1 MFAACVAIAT
11 AAPISR
17 NSQPVFS
24 AAALPREAFDLPA
37 LRLPPAPVMRLG
49 PRAQGPSGRVYVS
62 VNIDS
67 QVAIFEQRSPH
78 YEVGAIFGL
87 LFPSSVDVDDDRNIY
102 VSDQIEDVIDIFKP
116 NALEPTTFLYDNG
129 QPIDVKVDSRGQVA
143 ASVFVSYSQGGTVEV
158 FHRGARHPFEILND
172 SAFEQPYFVAY
183 DAKGNLYVDGISPSG
198 TAIVGVFAKGSQTL
212 TVLPVSI
219 EFPGGLGFD
228 KSGNLLVC
236 DQGNGTG
243 STLYVYPPGA
253 KNPSTSFS
261 LGAGNDVSTFA
272 LAADGKSLYTAD
284 LTQGASEEYS
294 YPGGEL
300 LATMPVPNS
309 LERTGYGVSGV
320 ATTP

>member
-24 AAALPREAFDLPA
+24 AAALPRAALDLPA
-37 LRLPPAPVMRLG
+37 LRLPPVPVMRLG

-87 LFPSSVDVDDDRNIY
+87 LFPSSVDVDDERNIY

-143 ASVFVSYSQGGTVEV
+143 ARDRPRHHGRTLSQ
-158 FHRGARHPFEILND
+158 RGQSLLRRPSKHTA
-172 SAFEQPYFVAY
+172 
-183 DAKGNLYVDGISPSG
+183 DALYNL
-198 TAIVGVFAKGSQTL
+198 
-212 TVLPVSI
+212 
-219 EFPGGLGFD
+219 
-228 KSGNLLVC
+228 
-236 DQGNGTG
+236 
-243 STLYVYPPGA
+243 TLY
-253 KNPSTSFS
+253 SR
-261 LGAGNDVSTFA
+261 AGNN
-272 LAADGKSLYTAD
+272 DG
-284 LTQGASEEYS
+284 
-294 YPGGEL
+294 
-300 LATMPVPNS
+300 
-309 LERTGYGVSGV
+309 ERSIGHI
-320 ATTP
+320 